1 MTTKKC
7 PRCGKPLQPDAPEG
21 LCASC
26 LIGAGMETIS
36 ASFDAATMGSMA
48 SASASSAPG
57 EPQLTDG
64 QTWGPYH
71 IGRLLGRGGMGEVY
85 EAESLET
92 GRRLALKLLR
102 SRLEKADDRARFLRE
117 GQLAASI
124 SHPHTVYIFGSEEIE
139 GMPVISMELLP
150 GGTLKE
156 RIAAN
161 GPMPPE
167 EAVAAVMDII
177 GGLDAAQA
185 AGVLH
190 RDIKPSNCFIDGD
203 GAVKVGDF
211 GLSISTLARDVHHDL
226 ETGAFQGTPQFAPPE
241 QLRGEPLDI
250 RADIYAVGA
259 TLYYLLTGQPPFDAR
274 DLRELVSRVSSEQPR
289 SPRDLRRGIPAGL
302 AAVVLQCL
310 AKVPGERPKSYA
322 DLAAALR
329 PFMPSA
335 ELPAKLGLR
344 FLAGFADG
352 AVLAFPMM
360 VLVLVGLSNPMRIE
374 PSLVISFLYGFV
386 LESLWAATLGEMLFG
401 LRVRSASGARA
412 PWWRILIRTGIG
424 TAVGALPILCFWVAR
439 VAGFEG
445 WLQVQTN
452 ASLFALFSSI
462 LTVGVTAAM
471 FLTARRENGYASL
484 YDMISGTRVRV
495 RPGERGRRVGTA
507 ISPSSME
514 TAEGHS
520 DEQIGPF
527 KVIAALGTAGAG
539 RLLAG
544 YDPVLRRRVWIRTV
558 PSGTPP
564 IAPARRDISR
574 VARLHW
580 LTGRRSETE
589 NWDAFEAPTGGS
601 LLKRNEASLDWPVA
615 KVVFADLL
623 HEFSDAL
630 KEGALPRLG
639 LDRLWM
645 RADGRTVLLDFEAP
659 GVLAQASSAEH
670 TPMELLTVVA
680 GRVTMPDAL
689 SSGPRLPLSACR
701 LLRRWSREAPHSLEE
716 AQAQLRDA
724 TAAPERVSPWRRAV
738 PIAMV
743 LTPFLFIGLSAL
755 AAAPALL
762 RAMTPEHIAMTGLL
776 SVLQADVPPG
786 KPMSLPENRRA
797 VEIYLAGQ
805 YGALLRDTS
814 YWSNPVMQSG
824 TGSATG
830 RLAADIAARYPS
842 VTAEELEQSRQR
854 LEPLLGRLVQP
865 ERIVVASPLVLV
877 GALLVIASALAL
889 LCSIVSSIAV
899 PGGAATRMIGLAVVT
914 RDGSEIGRLLSLART
929 LIAWAPAFVGLI
941 VLPVAATG
949 LGFDAAVKLCLGLT
963 FGPMIAGVVW
973 TIVATNRGLHDRIA
987 GTWVVPR

>member
-1 MTTKKC
+1 
-7 PRCGKPLQPDAPEG
+7 
-21 LCASC
+21 
-26 LIGAGMETIS
+26 METVTGS
-36 ASFDAATMGSMA
+36 VDASTMVSVA
-48 SASASSAPG
+48 SASGASRPG
-57 EPQLTDG
+57 EPRLTAG
-64 QTWGPYH
+64 QTWGPYR

-124 SHPHTVYIFGSEEIE
+124 SHPHSVYIFGSEEIE

-156 RIAAN
+156 RVAAN

-190 RDIKPSNCFIDGD
+190 RDIKPSNCFIDDD

-226 ETGAFQGTPQFAPPE
+226 EAGAFQGTPQFAPPE

-274 DLRELVSRVSSEQPR
+274 DLRELVSRVTSEPPR

-310 AKVPGERPKSYA
+310 AKVPGERPRSYA

-329 PFMPSA
+329 PFMPAA

-344 FLAGFADG
+344 FLGGFADG
-352 AVLAFPMM
+352 VILIVPMLAVSALTSEGSPQNPVGIRSSLAIGF
-360 VLVLVGLSNPMRIE
+360 
-374 PSLVISFLYGFV
+374 FYGFV
-386 LESLWAATLGEMLFG
+386 FESLWGATLGEMLFR
-401 LRVRSASGARA
+401 LRVRSEDGTRA

-424 TAVGALPILCFWVAR
+424 TAVGALQILFWLIPQA
-439 VAGFEG
+439 AGYGG
-445 WLQVQTN
+445 WLQAHAPAYAV
-452 ASLFALFSSI
+452 LSSI
-462 LTVGVTAAM
+462 VILGITAAM

-495 RPGERGRRVGTA
+495 RPAERGRRVGTA
-507 ISPSSME
+507 TAPSPAE

-527 KVIAALGTAGAG
+527 TVIATVGNAGAG

-558 PSGTPP
+558 PPGTPP

-574 VARLHW
+574 VTRLHW
-580 LTGRRSETE
+580 LTGRRSATDSLD
-589 NWDAFEAPTGGS
+589 NWDAFEAPSGGP
-601 LLKRNEASLDWPVA
+601 LLKRNEASLDWPGA
-615 KVVFADLL
+615 KVVLSDLFREFA
-623 HEFSDAL
+623 DAL
-630 KEGALPRLG
+630 KEGSLPPLG

-659 GVLAQASSAEH
+659 GVVAGASSAEA
-670 TPMELLTVVA
+670 TPMELLAAVA
-680 GRVTMPDAL
+680 GRVTMPAAL
-689 SSGPRLPLSACR
+689 AKDSRLPLSASV
-701 LLRRWSREAPHSLEE
+701 LLRRWSREAPPSLEE

-724 TAAPERVSPWRRAV
+724 AASPERVSRWRRAV
-738 PIAMV
+738 PIAM
-743 LTPFLFIGLSAL
+743 
-755 AAAPALL
+755 AAAPILFFGLMVLALL
-762 RAMTPEHIAMTGLL
+762 PADIRILTGEEIEVVGLL
-776 SVLQADVPPG
+776 SVLQTDLPPG
-786 KPMSLPENRRA
+786 SPMSRPENRVA
-797 VEIYLAGQ
+797 LETYLAGQ
-805 YGALLRDTS
+805 HGAVLRDTS
-814 YWSNPVMQSG
+814 LWSNPTLQNQNGPVL
-824 TGSATG
+824 G
-830 RLAADIAARYPS
+830 RMASDIATRYPS
-842 VTAEELEQSRQR
+842 VTKEEVARSLQTIQ
-854 LEPLLGRLVQP
+854 PFLGRELHQRGVG
-865 ERIVVASPLVLV
+865 VKNAALFLASMITAGASVLVLLFSV
-877 GALLVIASALAL
+877 
-889 LCSIVSSIAV
+889 VSSIAV
-899 PGGAATRMIGLAVVT
+899 RGGVATRSIGLAVVT
-914 RDGSEIGRLLSLART
+914 QDGKEISRWRSLART
-929 LIAWAPAFVGLI
+929 LIAWLPMLVASVPMPALISQGQGPAVLVSVG
-941 VLPVAATG
+941 VA
-949 LGFDAAVKLCLGLT
+949 LAA
-963 FGPMIAGVVW
+963 MIAGVVW
-973 TIVATNRGLHDRIA
+973 TIAAADRGLHDRIA